1 MLVCHDCVHSLLSRA
16 IVARVPNFL
25 YDCKTYPTLIPS
37 SFTPKTSVRFVLCNG
52 STRSTTAY
60 FIVLPLNS
68 LHTNFK
74 ALSGKKRWVHFQL
87 LKRVNAQHRGI
98 FHTYFSPR
106 SQETRRSH
114 IHPQPFPP
122 PPAPKK
128 TPPFYWLGSYSP
140 TLPLTQTPPLYCPT
154 SNPAFIQ
161 STVFVQALAMTSNL
175 GLHSTRPTED
185 ECPLKTFSSLPSS
198 ARQA

>member
-1 MLVCHDCVHSLLSRA
+1 MCHDCVHSLLSRA

-122 PPAPKK
+122 PPRPQENAAV
-128 TPPFYWLGSYSP
+128 LLAGIL
-140 TLPLTQTPPLYCPT
+140 LP
-154 SNPAFIQ
+154 
-161 STVFVQALAMTSNL
+161 
-175 GLHSTRPTED
+175 H
-185 ECPLKTFSSLPSS
+185 PSS
-198 ARQA
+198 DPNAAALLSDLQPRVYPKHGVRTGARDDLKLGTAQHPSHGG